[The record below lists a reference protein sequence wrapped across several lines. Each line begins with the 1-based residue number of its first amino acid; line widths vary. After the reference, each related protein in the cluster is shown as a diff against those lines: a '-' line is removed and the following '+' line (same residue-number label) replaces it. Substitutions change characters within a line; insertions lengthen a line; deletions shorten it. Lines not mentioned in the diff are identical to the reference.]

1 MCFLLLKFIATSLV
15 SHTILLVFT
24 LFTKTTV
31 YQHIPKKLSMR
42 QVAGMGPT
50 VCDLINEAESNP
62 EKLESPDM
70 NATA

>member
-1 MCFLLLKFIATSLV
+1 
-15 SHTILLVFT
+15 
-24 LFTKTTV
+24 
-31 YQHIPKKLSMR
+31 MR